1 MGIHKW
7 ENVFYIPMEQCLDIK
22 THFSYNRLIMWLVY
36 GPWCTMRI
44 NPISYQ
50 IDLEMVFLVWNSLC
64 WSERDCMCVSEG
76 VCMRACLSIYTM
88 ETPACWIN
96 TSFTLCP
103 QIKAK
108 NYDKVEKVSANHTKV
123 PSHWPY
129 RGLRLPWL
137 VDSKGGSTSLSLD
150 GNQHGSDSS
159 SVALNNWRSQLS
171 NL

>member
-1 MGIHKW
+1 
-7 ENVFYIPMEQCLDIK
+7 MEQCLDIK
-22 THFSYNRLIMWLVY
+22 THFFLQLLDHVTRVWSMMYNENKPHILQNISWNGLSCVKFTLLIWK
-36 GPWCTMRI
+36 G
-44 NPISYQ
+44 
-50 IDLEMVFLVWNSLC
+50 LC
-64 WSERDCMCVSEG
+64 VCVSEG
-76 VCMRACLSIYTM
+76 VCMHACLSIYTM

-137 VDSKGGSTSLSLD
+137 VDSKGGSTSLSLN

-159 SVALNNWRSQLS
+159 SVALNNWRSHLS
-171 NL
+171 HHCNISRIKPNP